1 MSTSETSTVEAIE
14 QIGKPVA
21 ARIDTLLASEI
32 ERWSALDSTIAEP
45 LQSLRTLVAAGGKR
59 LRPAFCY
66 WAFVSAGGS
75 PEDRLVVDAGA
86 ALELLHSFALI
97 HDDVMDDS
105 AQRRGADAVHVE
117 FAKAHIARNWRGE
130 HRRFGEG
137 VAILVGDMSFV
148 YADVLM
154 ADAPRAAV
162 EVFNEMRVELN
173 VGQYL
178 DISATVTSNVSLNT
192 AQMIASYKSGKYTV
206 ERPMH
211 LGAALAGRYDELAKP
226 FSAYGV
232 PVGEAFQLRD
242 DLLGAFGDESLTGKP
257 VGGDLREGKP
267 TALYAMA
274 LERAKGAELE
284 LLRNRYGAEDL
295 TDAEVVRLQ
304 EVLTSTGARNDMQS
318 RIDSLVSQGLEGL
331 EGAAIEAEAKQRLVG
346 LAYFV
351 AGRQH

>member
-226 FSAYGV
+226 FSAYGI